1 MVKIIAA
8 TQKLWHLRFW
18 TPTLTC
24 YKRPLQQGA
33 CGWCSLRTL
42 QLIGFYKGSCD
53 CFTVATDRKPTGPI
67 WPCRYTWLRSLFIL
81 LFQHLE
87 IESIIQVY
95 GFWGEKKNQK
105 IWQLWAY
112 ILLWSYLARISSGC
126 PSCMQYPSRI
136 YVTLYTLL
144 FVLSAAAQAGPKQS
158 AFSTVT
164 QDACHKK
171 HGRPGYGQWKWPT
184 LMYRLTPFLL
194 PERQRRFLLPLETNS
209 MESGTLGR
217 SSLGGEQVL
226 GQWKLKH

>member
-95 GFWGEKKNQK
+95 GFWGEKKIRRSGNFGLTFFCGHTWLELAVAAPVVCSTHLVFMLLCTHFCLFSLLLLKLDQNS
-105 IWQLWAY
+105 QPFPLWLRMPATKNTGDQ
-112 ILLWSYLARISSGC
+112 AMASGNGQR
-126 PSCMQYPSRI
+126 SCIGWLHFYS
-136 YVTLYTLL
+136 
-144 FVLSAAAQAGPKQS
+144 LSDREGS
-158 AFSTVT
+158 CF
-164 QDACHKK
+164 H
-171 HGRPGYGQWKWPT
+171 
-184 LMYRLTPFLL
+184 
-194 PERQRRFLLPLETNS
+194 
-209 MESGTLGR
+209 
-217 SSLGGEQVL
+217 
-226 GQWKLKH
+226 WKLTAWNLEHWEGVP